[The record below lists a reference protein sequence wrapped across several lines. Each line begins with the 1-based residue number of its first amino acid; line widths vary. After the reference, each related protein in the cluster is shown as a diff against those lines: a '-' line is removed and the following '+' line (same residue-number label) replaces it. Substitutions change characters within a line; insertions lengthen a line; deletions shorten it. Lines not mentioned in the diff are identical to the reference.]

1 MCTGVCVRVVMRPCV
16 SSMLM
21 LMHERAF
28 TEAGAGRPNETAV
41 CVWCATCK
49 LGGVAIKVMG
59 ARPGARGGARGRTAL
74 QRRREVHSGFF

>member
-28 TEAGAGRPNETAV
+28 TEAGAGRPNEMRCV
-41 CVWCATCK
+41 CGVQRASW
-49 LGGVAIKVMG
+49 GGW
-59 ARPGARGGARGRTAL
+59 L
-74 QRRREVHSGFF
+74 